1 MLIGYI
7 WILNFLPTGICFMKL
22 SFTSIVTCILC
33 IATLSTPVFA
43 QSYAVAL
50 RPSTLGISIE
60 GIRSISRS
68 FDARIGVSYWAL
80 NYKGGESD
88 EDYTVDGDFKLGSIS
103 ALVDW
108 YPNRAAFHLTTGVMV
123 NLNSMDALLVPS
135 TSHVVSGRTYTP
147 EMLGNLSA
155 DVGFNRVAPYLGMG
169 IGFVHQGT
177 GIGYML
183 DIGVMYHGQ
192 PKVDLAAE
200 GLLEPSAEQGSV
212 IENNLSWFTVYPVI
226 SIGLLYMFN

>member
-1 MLIGYI
+1 
-7 WILNFLPTGICFMKL
+7 MK
-22 SFTSIVTCILC
+22 SFFTFIVTCIIC
-33 IATLSTPVFA
+33 ITALSTPVFS
-43 QSYAVAL
+43 QSYAVTL

-60 GIRSISRS
+60 GIRSINRYV
-68 FDARIGVSYWAL
+68 DARIGASYWAL
-80 NYKGGESD
+80 NYKGGEA
-88 EDYTVDGDFKLGSIS
+88 EDDYFVDGDFRLGSIS

-123 NLNSMDALLVPS
+123 NLNSMDALMTPS
-135 TSHVVSGRTYTP
+135 SSHVVSGRTYTP

-155 DVGFNRVAPYLGMG
+155 EVGFNRVAPYLGMG
-169 IGFVHQGT
+169 ISFIHPGS

-192 PKVDLAAE
+192 PQVDLSAD

-212 IENNLSWFTVYPVI
+212 IENNLSWFSIYPVI
-226 SIGLLYMFN
+226 SFGLLYMFN